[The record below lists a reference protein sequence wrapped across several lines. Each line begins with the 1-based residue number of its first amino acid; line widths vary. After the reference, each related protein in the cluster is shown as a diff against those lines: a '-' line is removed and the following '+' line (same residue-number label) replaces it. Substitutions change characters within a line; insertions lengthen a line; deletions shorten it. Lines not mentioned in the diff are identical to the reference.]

1 MKIEDSEGKI
11 LEAVNEGDVAA
22 YIERIG
28 KDLDHCILSDGDRFI
43 QAASTGDGLLVE
55 YRDAT
60 GYYRSDDESLSS
72 ETVLRLFSSFLR
84 GEEDWKNE
92 LSFSLQGSSEAVT
105 PERSAARSAG
115 SSSPN
120 TTEFEQKSIKDTVV
134 DSVKREA
141 RNSFSYWIQRITR
154 RFFRRLF

>member
-1 MKIEDSEGKI
+1 MIQGKSKIND
-11 LEAVNEGDVAA
+11 
-22 YIERIG
+22 
-28 KDLDHCILSDGDRFI
+28 
-43 QAASTGDGLLVE
+43 
-55 YRDAT
+55 
-60 GYYRSDDESLSS
+60 
-72 ETVLRLFSSFLR
+72 
-84 GEEDWKNE
+84 

-105 PERSAARSAG
+105 PECSAVRSAG

-120 TTEFEQKSIKDTVV
+120 TTEFEQRSIKDTVV